1 VLGIYRP
8 VAPNDCFISPELS
21 FIQPQMERP
30 PTWHRVVF
38 SDLGILALLALGR
51 LLLHTLTF
59 GLFFITQACANY
71 IPAA

>member
-1 VLGIYRP
+1 
-8 VAPNDCFISPELS
+8 
-21 FIQPQMERP
+21 
-30 PTWHRVVF
+30 VF